1 MAPAEENVCKIRIV
15 MLDWNVLL
23 RVRRIVEA
31 RLVGLCRIGR
41 SVLLLLLLLLLLLM
55 RLMRRWKKVEG
66 RRRECRFFII
76 LWGSRR
82 LGGLGGR

>member
-1 MAPAEENVCKIRIV
+1 MAPAEEHVCKIRIV

-23 RVRRIVEA
+23 RVIRIVEA
-31 RLVGLCRIGR
+31 RLVGLRRIGR
-41 SVLLLLLLLLLLLM
+41 SVLLLLLLLL
-55 RLMRRWKKVEG
+55 MRRWKVEG